1 MLTGA
6 DPGLILGSCKILQ
19 KKLEH
24 RNDAI
29 CRIIIDSGNTNCL
42 GTWTFFFRGTFIWTS
57 LPGKLHEKQSIT
69 IRCVKS
75 KGFYCRLF

>member
-42 GTWTFFFRGTFIWTS
+42 GTWMRHYNKMRQIKRI
-57 LPGKLHEKQSIT
+57 LL
-69 IRCVKS
+69 
-75 KGFYCRLF
+75 